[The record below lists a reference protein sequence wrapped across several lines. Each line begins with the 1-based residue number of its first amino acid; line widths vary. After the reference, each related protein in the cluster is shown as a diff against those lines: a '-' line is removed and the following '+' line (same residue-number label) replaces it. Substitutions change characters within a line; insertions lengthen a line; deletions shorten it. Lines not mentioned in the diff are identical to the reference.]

1 MASAYSTL
9 AITTSMMTL
18 LGACGGSGG
27 SDNDAP
33 PLPQI
38 VTGAFVDAPVEGLR
52 WESNQLSGVTDA
64 AGSFQY
70 REGDAVKFFLGD
82 IFLGESIGFKII
94 IPVDIVAGAQNIDN
108 PQVLNIA
115 RLMLTLDDDAN
126 AANGIEITP
135 TVSDLTAGET
145 VNFAVSTDQFTADT
159 QSLVDRLTA
168 ATTAGARDL
177 VAAPFAR
184 EHLRLTI
191 AQLLA
196 GDYRGTYSGDG
207 EGSWSAT
214 VNLNGDLSGTA
225 ISANSGAPIQLAQE
239 GAVLGDGSG
248 KAGFGASG
256 GALNDRTVTFT
267 GIFRTDG
274 RVSGSW
280 KDDDLDDAGSWQ
292 GNKIQ

>member
-1 MASAYSTL
+1 MASAYSTIAL
-9 AITTSMMTL
+9 TASMITL
-18 LGACGGSGG
+18 LCACGGSGG
-27 SDNDAP
+27 GDDDIAP
-33 PLPQI
+33 PPPVVSGTFI
-38 VTGAFVDAPVEGLR
+38 DAAVEGLR
-52 WESNQLSGVTDA
+52 WESNQLSGITDA
-64 AGSFQY
+64 AGNFQY
-70 REGDAVKFFLGD
+70 REGDTVRFYLGD
-82 IFLGESIGFKII
+82 IFLGESTGFKII
-94 IPVDIVAGAQNIDN
+94 IPVDIVDGAQNIDN

-126 AANGIEITP
+126 AANGIQITP
-135 TVSDLTAGET
+135 TVADLTEGET
-145 VNFAVSTDQFTADT
+145 VNFAVSTGQFTTNT

-177 VAAPFAR
+177 VEAPAAR

-196 GDYRGTYSGDG
+196 GNYRGTYSGDG
-207 EGSWSAT
+207 EGTWSAR

-225 ISANSGAPIQLAQE
+225 ISSDGGEPIQLAQE

-256 GALNDRTVTFT
+256 GALGDRTITFS

-274 RVSGSW
+274 RASGSW
-280 KDDDLDDAGSWQ
+280 KDDDLNDTGSWR
-292 GNKIQ
+292 GDKIQ